1 MRDGGAQLELG
12 FSAAR
17 AAAAPVF
24 TCPPHRPFLPALAAA
39 ILDGALFGEGE
50 PEPHN
55 LPALNVYVPSQAA
68 VTPLKL
74 ALLDLSPCGAT
85 FLPRIRVLG
94 DADPLDM
101 LAAYAPHMDPGAAL
115 ALLRE
120 ALDVPKPA
128 GDIERRVHVSA
139 AAMKAARDIH
149 STRMELGEQLFSAVT
164 AASAAKIAADIAS
177 LIDDAHRERADLSKI
192 DRLDRGHASGSE
204 QISLQILRAVRK
216 AWDAHKKRSR
226 RLDREERR
234 NRLMALEAAF
244 IRASSAPVIVAGSTG
259 SVAATMGLMEALV
272 GRARSA
278 VILHDLDRALDD
290 ASWQTISQHPEHPQ
304 HGLWQLL
311 ARLGVDRDGVRE
323 IETARALPA
332 GGDPIRAAFLSEAM
346 RPASTTARWADYVAA
361 RKTDAGRADAG
372 AEATGREVSSD
383 VSLHAAPRGTL
394 APGLTL
400 VEAETSQE
408 EAAVVA
414 LILRAALEDEAA
426 HVALVTPDDALRARV
441 RHALAGWGMASEPPA
456 VPRHAFALR
465 VAAAVSSG
473 KPEDFTALLRLARGA
488 NRARFL
494 RLAELVDLGA
504 ARQMWRPAT
513 MDGIPAALARAQHA
527 IASGEARHPAMRR
540 IGAEEWET
548 ARLLAGDVLDALSPL
563 TANAADPSEH
573 GDGNGTAPLPF
584 FRWVTVHDEALARL
598 AAIGLVCDESGE
610 RPSLADV
617 FAVDV
622 PTLALDIKEYAAF
635 FAELART
642 DPTSDAHSPHPRLL
656 LLSPLD
662 ARLLAADVVVLGGLN
677 EGVWPQTPGPSPWL
691 NRQDRA
697 IVGLSPEERRIGQA
711 AHDFASLAAAAPRV
725 VLTRAK
731 KANGS
736 LARPSRWV
744 ARIATLAR
752 GVGRFAEIDTSA
764 AWLELARARRAPA
777 AVTPVAPP
785 EPRPPLSARPRRLS
799 VTAIETWF
807 ANPYAIYARSI
818 LGLEALRRIGETHD
832 ARDKGTLYHA
842 ALNRFFEAWPDR
854 LPEDAAARLVAC
866 LDRAAE
872 ELGFDLDS
880 APFWRPRFARF
891 ADWFAATEAQR
902 RKGLRLLKSEVGG
915 KVKLTAEGA
924 SGPFEVTARADRIDL
939 GEDGSLR
946 IFDFKTSANAATTSA
961 RRGAPQL
968 ALEGMLAIEGAF
980 AGLPANGAPDLCYIV
995 ASGGEPPGDIVTLK
1009 MPCGEAIAAA
1019 KAGLLLRI
1027 ARFDDEATPY
1037 TYEARAIFRDK
1048 ADNDPYAHLARVKEW
1063 SAAAGVEDNGVED
1076 GGGGDD

>member
-1 MRDGGAQLELG
+1 MTGGGAQLELG

-17 AAAAPVF
+17 SSAVF
-24 TCPPHRPFLPALAAA
+24 ACPPHRPFLPALAAA
-39 ILDGALFGEGE
+39 ILDGALFGGGE
-50 PEPHN
+50 PEPHDI
-55 LPALNVYVPSQAA
+55 PALNVYVPSQAA

-101 LAAYAPHMDPGAAL
+101 FAAYAPHMEAGDAL

-120 ALDVPKPA
+120 AVEVPKPL
-128 GDIERRVHVSA
+128 GDIERRVHLSA

-149 STRMELGEQLFSAVT
+149 STRMEFGEQLFSGVT

-177 LIDDAHRERADLSKI
+177 LIDDAHRERADLAKI
-192 DRLDRGHASGSE
+192 DRLDRGHASGGE

-216 AWDAHKKRSR
+216 VWDAHKKRSR
-226 RLDREERR
+226 RLGQPLRHDSVDREERR

-244 IRASSAPVIVAGSTG
+244 IRASDAPVIVAGSTG
-259 SVAATMGLMEALV
+259 SVAATMGLMEAL
-272 GRARSA
+272 GARSRSA
-278 VILHDLDRALDD
+278 IVLHGLDRALDD
-290 ASWQTISQHPEHPQ
+290 ASWQAIAEHPEHPQ

-311 ARLGVDRDGVRE
+311 ARLGVGRDGVSE
-323 IETARALPA
+323 LETARALPI

-361 RKTDAGRADAG
+361 RKAENSRDEG
-372 AEATGREVSSD
+372 ATARDVSAD
-383 VSLHAAPRGTL
+383 VSLHDTPRGTL

-400 VEAETSQE
+400 VEADTSQE
-408 EAAVVA
+408 EAVVVA

-426 HVALVTPDDALRARV
+426 RVALVTPDDALTARV
-441 RHALAGWGMASEPPA
+441 RHALAAWGMASEPPA
-456 VPRHAFALR
+456 AQRHAFALR
-465 VAAAVSSG
+465 VAATAASG
-473 KPEDFTALLRLARGA
+473 KPEDFTALLRLGQGA
-488 NRARFL
+488 DRDRFL

-504 ARQMWRPAT
+504 ARQMWRPAS
-513 MDGIPAALARAQHA
+513 MDGIPTALARAQHA

-540 IGAEEWET
+540 IDAEAWEA

-563 TANAADPSEH
+563 TANAADRAS
-573 GDGNGTAPLPF
+573 DAAPTLPF
-584 FRWVTVHDEALARL
+584 RRWVAAHDEALARL
-598 AAIGLVCDESGE
+598 AAIGLACNAGDDA
-610 RPSLADV
+610 PSLGDA
-617 FAVDV
+617 FGVDA
-622 PTLALDIKEYAAF
+622 PSLALDINDYAAF
-635 FAELART
+635 FAELARAE
-642 DPTSDAHSPHPRLL
+642 PTPAAGSPHPRLS

-662 ARLLAADVVVLGGLN
+662 ARLLSADVVVLGGLN
-677 EGVWPQTPGPSPWL
+677 EGAWPQTPGPSPWL

-697 IVGLSPEERRIGQA
+697 AIGLSPEERRIGQA

-736 LARPSRWV
+736 LARPSRWI
-744 ARIATLAR
+744 ARITTLAR
-752 GVGRFAEIDTSA
+752 GTSRLAEIDTGA
-764 AWLELARARRAPA
+764 AWLEMARARRMPA
-777 AVTPVAPP
+777 TVTPIAPP

-807 ANPYAIYARSI
+807 ANPYAIYASFI
-818 LGLEALRRIGETHD
+818 LDLKPLRRIGESHD

-842 ALNRFFEAWPDR
+842 ALNRFFEAYPDR
-854 LPEDAAARLVAC
+854 VPDDAAARLVAC
-866 LDRAAE
+866 LDRSAE
-872 ELGFDLDS
+872 ECGFDLD
-880 APFWRPRFARF
+880 ATPFWRPRFARF
-891 ADWFAATEAQR
+891 AEWFAATEAQR
-902 RKGLRLLKSEVGG
+902 RDGLRLLKSEVGG
-915 KVKLTAEGA
+915 KLKLVAEGA
-924 SGPFEVTARADRIDL
+924 AGPFEVTARADRIDL
-939 GEDGSLR
+939 GADGSLR

-968 ALEGMLAIEGAF
+968 ALEGMLAMEGAF
-980 AGLPANGAPDLCYIV
+980 AGLPAGGAPDLCYIV

-1009 MPCGEAIAAA
+1009 APSEEAIAAA

-1027 ARFDDEATPY
+1027 ALFDDEATPY
-1037 TYEARAIFRDK
+1037 AYEARAIFRDK

-1063 SAAAGVEDNGVED
+1063 SAAAEGEDAGAED
-1076 GGGGDD
+1076 GGGDE